1 MRRKSHAAISVRA
14 SVLWGT
20 GGRGPRTTERFL
32 VPDPDGGAYPLF
44 DSASWLKAA
53 QDNASWNTASWAD
66 ASWNTASW
74 NTASASWNS
83 DSFPSASWNSASWL
97 KVLAV
102 DNAANEMGGEG

>member
-53 QDNASWNTASWAD
+53 QDNASWN
-66 ASWNTASW
+66 
-74 NTASASWNS
+74 
-83 DSFPSASWNSASWL
+83 SASWL

>member
-1 MRRKSHAAISVRA
+1 
-14 SVLWGT
+14 
-20 GGRGPRTTERFL
+20 

-53 QDNASWNTASWAD
+53 QDNASWN
-66 ASWNTASW
+66 
-74 NTASASWNS
+74 
-83 DSFPSASWNSASWL
+83 SASWL